1 MEKLDTQLDLVFA
14 ALSDR
19 TRRKILE
26 QVREKDCTVLEL
38 AGQFEMSLPAVSKHL
53 KVLDR
58 SGLLRRTKDG
68 RFVVCKFEPKPMR
81 DAIEWIARQHQFW
94 NEGLEALEALLD
106 SEAQKRE
113 AK

>member
-1 MEKLDTQLDLVFA
+1 MENTESQLDLVFA

-26 QVREKDCTVLEL
+26 QVRLKDCTVLEL
-38 AGQFEMSLPAVSKHL
+38 ASQFEMSLPAVSKHL

-68 RFVVCKFEPKPMR
+68 RFVVCKFEPEPMR
-81 DAIEWIARQHQFW
+81 EAVDWIARQHQFW
-94 NEGLEALEALLD
+94 NEGFDALEQFLD
-106 SEAQKRE
+106 NDHP
-113 AK
+113 